1 MGNRCINSPVN
12 RMPAFRS
19 ILLGGMVGI
28 SSLVLW
34 TGCSEQNSSTTPA
47 AGSEATAKAYTLDTC
62 VVSDEKLGSMG
73 DPVLKVYAGQQV
85 KFCCNSCVKDF
96 EKDQA
101 KFLAKIATA
110 TAAKK

>member
-1 MGNRCINSPVN
+1 MRTL
-12 RMPAFRS
+12 RS
-19 ILLGGMVGI
+19 ILVGGMVGV

-34 TGCSEQNSSTTPA
+34 TGCSEQNSSSSPA
-47 AGSEATAKAYTLDTC
+47 AGADATAKAYTLDTC
-62 VVSDEKLGSMG
+62 MVSDEKLGSMG
-73 DPVLKVYAGQQV
+73 DPVIKVYAGQQV

-101 KFLAKIATA
+101 KFLAKITAA